1 MRHHMKKMEE
11 QKKRL
16 RKQIATE
23 KKKYTKE
30 ERRAFSQAIWHHI
43 EQLPSFQR
51 SQVLL
56 VYHSLPDEVYTH
68 EFIEKWS
75 GRKQILLPVVKG
87 DQLVLRQYDKHN
99 LASGV
104 FGIQEPT
111 GTDFTDWEKIDFII
125 VPAVAYDRKGNRLG
139 RGGGYYDRL
148 LPQLKGFKVG
158 VCYPFQRVES
168 LPVEEFDQQV
178 DLVVFE

>member
-1 MRHHMKKMEE
+1 MKPED

-30 ERRAFSQAIWHHI
+30 QKLELSNTIWNHI
-43 EQLPSFQR
+43 EQLPSFR
-51 SQVLL
+51 ESQTLL
-56 VYHSLPDEVYTH
+56 VYHSLSDEVYTH

-75 GRKQILLPVVKG
+75 DKKQILLPVVKG
-87 DQLVLRQYDKHN
+87 DKLVLRSYEKYN
-99 LASGV
+99 LTSGV

-111 GTDFTDWEKIDFII
+111 GTDFTEWDKIDFII
-125 VPAVAYDRKGNRLG
+125 IPAIAYDIKGNRLG

-148 LPQLKGFKVG
+148 LPQLKGMKVG
-158 VCYPFQRVES
+158 VCFPFQLVDQ
-168 LPVEEFDQQV
+168 LPVEDFDIQV
-178 DLVVFE
+178 DLVIYE